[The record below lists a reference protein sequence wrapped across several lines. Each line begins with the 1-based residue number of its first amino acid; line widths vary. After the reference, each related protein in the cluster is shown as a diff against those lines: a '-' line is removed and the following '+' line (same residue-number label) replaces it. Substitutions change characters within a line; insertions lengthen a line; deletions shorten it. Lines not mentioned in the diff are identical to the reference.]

1 MKLFKLQQI
10 KFSDFPD
17 HVDFMLI
24 YAETKPQAR
33 RLAGQNETK
42 HRGGQLWGVDQAK
55 FVDPEL
61 EPDSAQVVL
70 VG

>member
-1 MKLFKLQQI
+1 MKLFKLEQDRY
-10 KFSDFPD
+10 SDFQD
-17 HVDFMLI
+17 HVNFMLI
-24 YAETKPQAR
+24 YAENELQAR